1 MVARLAAAA
10 FFAAL
15 FISTS
20 EAELGFVPLREAAR
34 GIARLRIGAAG
45 PASLLANASSAYAK
59 TLARNYDL
67 TTAENACKWG
77 ATEAI
82 KGQFSFEKC
91 DVVRDFAH
99 AHNMSFRGH
108 NLCWGIHNP
117 DWLKTLSPSEKRSAL
132 IAHITAVVGHYGTDA
147 VAWDVVNEA
156 ISDGSCQD
164 DDNPWCLKA
173 SDWFPDVP
181 DFVFVAFETARKVA
195 PSGVKLFYND
205 YSIANAHCTKAK
217 RVYALVQNLTSRGLI
232 DGIGL
237 QMRPEGWEL
246 KNDNGA
252 GLTKTFAQYDA
263 LGIDVHI
270 TEMDVKN
277 PDPADDAAQASV
289 HCCRRGV
296 HRLRIVHQL

>member
-1 MVARLAAAA
+1 
-10 FFAAL
+10 
-15 FISTS
+15 
-20 EAELGFVPLREAAR
+20 
-34 GIARLRIGAAG
+34 
-45 PASLLANASSAYAK
+45 
-59 TLARNYDL
+59 
-67 TTAENACKWG
+67 
-77 ATEAI
+77 
-82 KGQFSFEKC
+82 
-91 DVVRDFAH
+91 
-99 AHNMSFRGH
+99 MSFRGH
-108 NLCWGIHNP
+108 NHCWGIHNP

-164 DDNPWCLKA
+164 DGANPWCLKA

-237 QMRPEGWEL
+237 QMHVPRGWEL

-277 PDPADDAAQASV
+277 PDPADDAAQAKTYTAAVEACIASESCTNFESWGFTDS
-289 HCCRRGV
+289 HTWLGSDQRPLPFDGNFQPKEAARSISDALLGSAAS
-296 HRLRIVHQL
+296 